1 MKATWTITFSECV
14 ENHAGMQK
22 VGTESKE
29 GFSIEDLE
37 RYEKYFSDRGL
48 KVEMID
54 LTEALPEEH
63 KKNITS
69 KGSLDAKVLI
79 VRDGLKIML
88 GEEYEEGI
96 KEIKD
101 TSKLVD
107 TKAWM
112 RGKVVNKIARYNLC
126 YGEEAQVADFEKKM
140 GTIIAFN
147 DVKNAKYVNKIRE
160 ELGKIDNIKCKDLL
174 AELNYYYDVNKCG
187 IGYHGDGE
195 RKKVIGIRVGAT
207 MDLQYNW
214 FINSK
219 AIGERVVLLLNE
231 GDIYFMSEKSSG
243 NDWKKRKIV
252 TLRHAAGAKKYTTIT
267 EKNK

>member
-22 VGTESKE
+22 VGTESDE

-37 RYEKYFSDRGL
+37 RYEKYFLDRKL

-54 LTEALPEEH
+54 LTKALPEEH
-63 KKNITS
+63 KKDKNI
-69 KGSLDAKVLI
+69 DAKVLI
-79 VRDGLKIML
+79 VRGGLKFML
-88 GEEYEEGI
+88 GKDYEEGI
-96 KEIKD
+96 KEIKG
-101 TSKLVD
+101 TSELVD

-112 RGKVVNKIARYNLC
+112 RGRVVNKIARYNLC

-140 GTIIAFN
+140 GTIVAFK
-147 DVKNAKYVNKIRE
+147 DAKHVNMIRE
-160 ELGKIDNIKCKDLL
+160 KLGELDKNKCKDLL

-243 NDWKKRKIV
+243 NDWKKKKIV
-252 TLRHAAGAKKYTTIT
+252 TLRHAAGAKKYTTIAD
-267 EKNK
+267 KNK